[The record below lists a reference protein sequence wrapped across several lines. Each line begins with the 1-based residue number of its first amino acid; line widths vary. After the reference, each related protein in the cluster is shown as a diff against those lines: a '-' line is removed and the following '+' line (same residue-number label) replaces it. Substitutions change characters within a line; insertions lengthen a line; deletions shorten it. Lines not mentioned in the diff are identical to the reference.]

1 VGHLLSQ
8 GGAQSVAM
16 AHIAPVRIT
25 TLADL
30 SRHGYGLSCYCPRC
44 RRWAEL
50 DLPRL
55 AGSDLAQRSVTEF
68 RPRCRRCGTPGEKQ
82 LRPPKRWEGPRSR
95 ATYAHYAARA
105 DA

>member
-1 VGHLLSQ
+1 
-8 GGAQSVAM
+8 M

>member
-1 VGHLLSQ
+1 
-8 GGAQSVAM
+8 M
-16 AHIAPVRIT
+16 AHIAPVRLA

-50 DLPRL
+50 DLPLL
-55 AGSDLAQRSVTEF
+55 ARTDLARRSVTDF
-68 RPRCRRCGTPGEKQ
+68 RPRCRHCGTPGEKQ
-82 LRPPKRWEGPRSR
+82 LRPPKRGEGPRAR

>member
-1 VGHLLSQ
+1 
-8 GGAQSVAM
+8 M
-16 AHIAPVRIT
+16 AHIAPVRLT

-44 RRWAEL
+44 RRWADL
-50 DLPRL
+50 DLPSL
-55 AGSDLAQRSVTEF
+55 AGSGLAQRSVTEF

-82 LRPPKRWEGPRSR
+82 LRPPRRWEGPRAR
-95 ATYAHYAARA
+95 ATYVHYAARA